1 MKKLTTIKMS
11 AVGILIAMSLQ
22 ASAQNAPVRTSYA
35 PYFTEA
41 KAGAKAPDADGFIQR
56 WLLLEPIKNSLR
68 SNAGFTEEY
77 IRGEVYTDYFPNQF
91 TVVPKNGDKV
101 TVNDVELKW
110 HALDATNFNA
120 KLFRFAGM
128 VEKDVYGVTFWAVT
142 VIDCPEEIKD
152 VRMAVGS
159 NSASMWW
166 VNGEEE
172 VCLFGDRR
180 MVMDDCVSERLTL
193 KKGVNI
199 IRGFVINGP
208 GMSDMC
214 VRFIDDAGN
223 PIKNY
228 TINLGKAGN

>member
-11 AVGILIAMSLQ
+11 AVGILIAVSLQ
-22 ASAQNAPVRTSYA
+22 ASGQSAPVRSSYA

-68 SNAGFTEEY
+68 GNTGFNEQY
-77 IRGEVYTDYFPNQF
+77 IRGAFYTDYFPNQF

-101 TVNDVELKW
+101 KVNDVELTW
-110 HALDATNFNA
+110 HALDTTNFNA

-128 VEKDVYGVTFWAVT
+128 MKKDVYGITCWAVT
-142 VIDCPEEIKD
+142 VIDCPQEIKN
-152 VRMAVGS
+152 VRLAVGS

-172 VCLFGDRR
+172 VALFGDRR
-180 MVMDDCVSERLTL
+180 MVMDDGVSERLTL

-199 IRGFVINGP
+199 VRGAVINGP
-208 GMSDMC
+208 GLSDMC

-228 TINLGKAGN
+228 TINLDKAGN